1 MPKVSVI
8 IPVYNVEKYLRECL
22 DSVVN
27 QTLKDIEIICVNDYS
42 TDNSPKIL
50 EEYASHDNRIKII
63 NNEKNIHAGQS
74 RNKGLS
80 LSSGEYV
87 FFMDSD
93 DYLELNALETVVRI
107 LDMNT
112 DAAFCIFCK
121 VLHDQS
127 TNETTKIKTFSK
139 KLINSGKIS
148 KICIN
153 TKINDILRCEVPAWT
168 KVYRRNFL
176 TENNIMFDDL
186 KCAND
191 RYFYFQ
197 TVFKAQK
204 LILLEE
210 YLINHRINVKNSL
223 IQKRS
228 KHFECMYK
236 SYEYVT
242 SLYNNKNTEIQNIII
257 DLTLRDIFHFYNKA
271 SKNDQK
277 KIKPKL
283 KLFLKNIKFPNAL
296 DSYRNKIWYKWYCEM
311 TKKYTLKNFI
321 QTIFSVKN
329 SYNRKHKII
338 TLLGIKIKYRRSQV

>member
-27 QTLKDIEIICVNDYS
+27 QTLKDIEIICVNDGS
-42 TDNSPKIL
+42 TDNSLQIL
-50 EEYASHDNRIKII
+50 EEYASQDSRIKII
-63 NNEKNIHAGQS
+63 NNEKNMFAGPS
-74 RNKGLS
+74 RNKGLTA
-80 LSSGEYV
+80 SSGEYV
-87 FFMDSD
+87 YFMDSD
-93 DYLELNALETVVRI
+93 DYLKLNALEIIVNI
-107 LDMNT
+107 LDMNA

-121 VLHDQS
+121 VLHDQT
-127 TNETTKIKTFSK
+127 TNEITKIKSFPQN
-139 KLINSGKIS
+139 LINSDKIS

-153 TKINDILRCEVPAWT
+153 TKINDILKCQVPAWI
-168 KVYRRNFL
+168 KIYRRSFL

-204 LILLEE
+204 LILMEE

-228 KHFECMYK
+228 KNFECMYK

-257 DLTLRDIFHFYNKA
+257 DLTLKDLFYFYNKA
-271 SKNDQK
+271 AKNDKK

-283 KLFLKNIKFPNAL
+283 KIFLKSIKFPNEF
-296 DSYRNKIWYKWYCEM
+296 DSYKNATWYKWYCEV
-311 TKKYTLKNFI
+311 TNKYVSKRFI
-321 QTIFSVKN
+321 SNIFSIRN
-329 SYNRKHKII
+329 SSDKKHKII
-338 TLLGIKIKYRRSQV
+338 TILGISVSIKRREN

>member
-197 TVFKAQK
+197 
-204 LILLEE
+204 I
-210 YLINHRINVKNSL
+210 
-223 IQKRS
+223 
-228 KHFECMYK
+228 
-236 SYEYVT
+236 
-242 SLYNNKNTEIQNIII
+242 
-257 DLTLRDIFHFYNKA
+257 
-271 SKNDQK
+271 
-277 KIKPKL
+277 
-283 KLFLKNIKFPNAL
+283 
-296 DSYRNKIWYKWYCEM
+296 
-311 TKKYTLKNFI
+311 
-321 QTIFSVKN
+321 
-329 SYNRKHKII
+329 
-338 TLLGIKIKYRRSQV
+338 